1 MAVLAMAGYYFTNWS
16 LVWLDYPTRIAFK
29 SSKMLPVMLVR
40 SLVQRKTY
48 SLTQYGAALTLV
60 SGIAVFTMGVALL
73 PLACSPGGAASRSSI
88 ECCSLASF

>member
-40 SLVQRKTY
+40 SLVQRKSY
-48 SLTQYGAALTLV
+48 SPAQYGAAMTLV
-60 SGIAVFTMGVALL
+60 SGIAIFTMGKPL
-73 PLACSPGGAASRSSI
+73 PHPGTVSNQ
-88 ECCSLASF
+88 SLD